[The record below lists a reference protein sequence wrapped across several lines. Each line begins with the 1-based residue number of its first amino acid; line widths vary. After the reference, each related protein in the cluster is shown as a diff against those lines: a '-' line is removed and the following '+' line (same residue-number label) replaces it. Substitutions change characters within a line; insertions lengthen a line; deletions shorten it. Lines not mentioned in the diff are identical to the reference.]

1 MTNTLSFNT
10 LFDDLLYT
18 PSRLK
23 FDDTY
28 NYTHKSGLYESKVN
42 DDGLLEITINAI
54 GHDKK
59 DIILDVT
66 DSHIK
71 VKSTKPEN
79 SSLFV
84 KDLDLSFKVNEEF
97 DGTTTKAD
105 FNNGLLTL
113 SVDKKEERK
122 AKRIKLS

>member
-23 FDDTY
+23 FDDAY

-42 DDGLLEITINAI
+42 EDGLLEITINAI

-66 DSHIK
+66 DTHIK
-71 VKSTKPEN
+71 VKSAKPEN

-97 DGTTTKAD
+97 D
-105 FNNGLLTL
+105 
-113 SVDKKEERK
+113 VMV
-122 AKRIKLS
+122 KRLPIHKRLHNISNRLKTGYKRYKNS